1 VARYGGPAR
10 EGRLIM
16 SSISIIGTGPMG
28 RALGARA
35 VAGGNVVEVIGRDAA
50 KAADL
55 AQSLGGGTT
64 AGTLGAVPAGD
75 IVILA
80 LRYEAV
86 PQVLA
91 QYGDTLAGKII
102 IDPCNALNDDLTAKA
117 TPEGT
122 SHAQLV
128 AKAAPASARVV
139 KAFNLVFGQVLAQA
153 GRQADIFI
161 AGDDAPARAD
171 VSAFIESLGLRPVDT
186 GDLTMAEW
194 LESAALLIIGLAKHR
209 GSADFTLDVNVGG

>member
-1 VARYGGPAR
+1 
-10 EGRLIM
+10 M
-16 SSISIIGTGPMG
+16 SSVSIIGLGTMG

-35 VAGGNVVEVIGRDAA
+35 VAGGNSVEVIGRDAA

-55 AQSLGGGTT
+55 AKSLGGGTT
-64 AGTLGAVPAGD
+64 AGRLGAVPAGD

-80 LRYEAV
+80 LHDEPAA
-86 PQVLA
+86 QVLA

-102 IDPCNALNDDLTAKA
+102 IDPCNALNGDLTAKA
-117 TPEGT
+117 IPEGT
-122 SHAQLV
+122 SYAQLV

-139 KAFNLVFGQVLAQA
+139 KAFNVIFGEVLAQV
-153 GRQADIFI
+153 GRPADVLI
-161 AGDDAPARAD
+161 AGDDAPAKAE
-171 VSAFIESLGLRPVDT
+171 VSAFIESLGLRPMDT

-209 GSADFTLDVNVGG
+209 GSADFTLDVNIRG

>member
-1 VARYGGPAR
+1 
-10 EGRLIM
+10 M
-16 SSISIIGTGPMG
+16 SSISIIGLGTMG

-35 VAGGNVVEVIGRDAA
+35 VAGGNAVEVIGRDAA

-55 AQSLGGGTT
+55 AQSLGGGAT

-80 LRYEAV
+80 LHHE
-86 PQVLA
+86 PGLSVLA
-91 QYGDTLAGKII
+91 QYGDTLAGKVVVDI
-102 IDPCNALNDDLTAKA
+102 CNALNDDLTRRVI
-117 TPEGT
+117 PEGT
-122 SHAQLV
+122 SYAQLV
-128 AKAAPASARVV
+128 VKAAPASARVV
-139 KAFNLVFGQVLAQA
+139 KAFNVVFGEVLAEA
-153 GRQADIFI
+153 GRPADVLI
-161 AGDDAPARAD
+161 AGDDAPAKAD

-209 GSADFTLDVNVGG
+209 GNADFTLAVNIRG